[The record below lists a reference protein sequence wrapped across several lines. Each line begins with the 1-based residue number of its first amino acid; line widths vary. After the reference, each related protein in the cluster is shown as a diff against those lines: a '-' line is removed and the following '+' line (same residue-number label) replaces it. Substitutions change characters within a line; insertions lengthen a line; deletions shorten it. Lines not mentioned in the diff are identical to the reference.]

1 MSKMDYSIKYC
12 YTNHHAKMMMKYP
25 PSKRFFLLYQS
36 KANLMD
42 LIRILITFVD
52 RKCNQGQLLLPSKK
66 KKHMFTIRRIWHSI
80 SNLKVVKLGQISE
93 STHFWCCPVFIPNL
107 YYTCI
112 IHVFDFMKMGRI
124 ENTLLHLA
132 TFWHNLGQKLCQ
144 VNMGYILLFF
154 YSSYFVF
161 FIQVYPSMFFF
172 IPQKYIPFWARTT
185 F

>member
-66 KKHMFTIRRIWHSI
+66 KHMFTIRWIWHSI
-80 SNLKVVKLGQISE
+80 SNLKFLCSMYLFRSSRTNVLGE
-93 STHFWCCPVFIPNL
+93 T
-107 YYTCI
+107 
-112 IHVFDFMKMGRI
+112 MG
-124 ENTLLHLA
+124 
-132 TFWHNLGQKLCQ
+132 
-144 VNMGYILLFF
+144 
-154 YSSYFVF
+154 
-161 FIQVYPSMFFF
+161 FFF
-172 IPQKYIPFWARTT
+172 GFLGRVQSHCIEDVQGGVSSRARHNWLWVFNLFWAQKRYNKFINIMQLFSTNPT
-185 F
+185 VFKIFFLCKWKH